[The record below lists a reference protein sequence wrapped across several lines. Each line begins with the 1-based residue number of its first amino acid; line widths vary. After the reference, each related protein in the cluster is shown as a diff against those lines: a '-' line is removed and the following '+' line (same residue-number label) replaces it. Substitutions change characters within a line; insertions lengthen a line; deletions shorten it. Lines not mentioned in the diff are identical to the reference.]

1 MEMPVSVTGTYHL
14 EPFLPPAISCMVDV
28 PMSDLP
34 RGLDSLAQTICTRIE
49 EEGNWGVS
57 SDEVISL
64 AGLDPA
70 EFWRSAHVLRDRI
83 GFCDAV
89 DGFTQDTV
97 GDLVTIMERIFGPA
111 AEEALSRA
119 GAFMPHPLRLGL
131 MGELFSRAEA
141 FVASHE
147 ISNDELASMIRFAGS
162 IGRALPIY
170 MEVHA
175 DPGQLIKESAEAFTE
190 SRGIPEAGRFTAA
203 RFLRELFSRHIV
215 DTRAL
220 FAGLERRLREA
231 ARRLG
236 FADPQE
242 EGRAGGGSREE
253 DAGGSDRRT
262 WARRV
267 LGLPSA
273 PVPFDMLRRRYRE
286 LIMRFH
292 PDVNPSGLERC
303 KDITAAY
310 SALASRP
317 EEGERA

>member
-1 MEMPVSVTGTYHL
+1 
-14 EPFLPPAISCMVDV
+14 
-28 PMSDLP
+28 MSDLP

-49 EEGNWGVS
+49 EEGNWRVS

-70 EFWRSAHVLRDRI
+70 EFWRSVHALRDRI
-83 GFCDAV
+83 GFSDAV

-97 GDLVTIMERIFGPA
+97 GDLVTIMERILGPA
-111 AEEALSRA
+111 AEEVLSRA
-119 GAFMPHPLRLGL
+119 GAFMPHPFRLDL
-131 MGELFSRAEA
+131 MGELFSRAED

-147 ISNDELASMIRFAGS
+147 ISDDELASMIRFAGS

-170 MEVHA
+170 LEEHA
-175 DPGQLIKESAEAFTE
+175 DPGRLIKESAEAFAE

-203 RFLRELFSRHIV
+203 RFLRELFSRHII

-231 ARRLG
+231 AHRLG
-236 FADPQE
+236 FADRQE
-242 EGRAGGGSREE
+242 QDGETSGTGRTDGPGGRSGAR
-253 DAGGSDRRT
+253 SDRLT

-310 SALASRP
+310 SALASHA
-317 EEGERA
+317 EKGDRA